1 MDLDWQK
8 WGRFA
13 SEAVVSPRFAHL
25 LCADV
30 QDHDTVDDQRPDE
43 TSFRRTLLATP
54 PKERQQILQT
64 HIGERVARVLG
75 TSASAFDPRQPL
87 RELGLD
93 SLMAVELVSALSG
106 SVGRTLPATLL
117 FNYPTIGDLA
127 VYLLREVFD
136 MDASLASEAESQS
149 KDEGER
155 ARVLAEIQQLSVEE
169 MEALID
175 EEVATLMGQKGK

>member
-1 MDLDWQK
+1 
-8 WGRFA
+8 
-13 SEAVVSPRFAHL
+13 
-25 LCADV
+25 
-30 QDHDTVDDQRPDE
+30 
-43 TSFRRTLLATP
+43 
-54 PKERQQILQT
+54 
-64 HIGERVARVLG
+64 
-75 TSASAFDPRQPL
+75 
-87 RELGLD
+87 
-93 SLMAVELVSALSG
+93 MAVELVSALSG